1 MHEQV
6 FISGVWHSGTRLIA
20 EIAKLNGYDL
30 GKTINSKNDN
40 NSAWRDGIT
49 PALFREKPEIFSSAS
64 STDHRT
70 YSVKGILEKSWPFD
84 IVSAEEN
91 ELFKN
96 CILNSYGYYRSTKY
110 NCCKLPGLSL
120 MTPHIARA
128 FPKAPII
135 HVIRNPLDIS
145 LSKTDN
151 YFLGRLITDKTYRE
165 LQFWEAP
172 VGYIIDRLFMALGEL
187 EWRDIEFKPSCFTV
201 KHNRKEI
208 LWNLLYVLRWTLMI
222 ERLRIDIQKHNVQNH
237 HIIKFEDIVLE
248 NPKEIE
254 KLKQILGVT
263 GPLKIPSINQSKAY
277 KAISFVSEEFP
288 RLSDAEVRV
297 YKLMFNE
304 IYELCRPLLQEFG
317 YKRVIEF
324 MEKQDFINA

>member
-1 MHEQV
+1 MHEQI

-30 GKTINSKNDN
+30 GKITNSKNDN
-40 NSAWRDGIT
+40 NSAWRDGPT
-49 PALFREKPEIFSSAS
+49 PAPFREKPEIFGSVS

-70 YSVKGILEKSWPFD
+70 YSLKGILEKSWPFD
-84 IVSAEEN
+84 IVSVEEN

-96 CILNSYGYYRSTKY
+96 CILNSYGYHRSTKY

-120 MTPHIARA
+120 MTPHIAKA
-128 FPKAPII
+128 FPEAPII
-135 HVIRNPLDIS
+135 HVVRNPFDIS

-151 YFLGRLITDKTYRE
+151 YFLGRLIADKAYRE
-165 LQFWEAP
+165 LQFWETP
-172 VGYIIDRLFMALGEL
+172 VGDIIHGLFMALGEL
-187 EWRDIEFKPSCFTV
+187 EWRDIEFKPSCFII

-208 LWNLLYVLRWTLMI
+208 LWNLQYVLRWTLMI

-277 KAISFVSEEFP
+277 KTISLVSEVFP
-288 RLSDAEVRV
+288 HRPDTEVRTH
-297 YKLMFNE
+297 KLMFNE
-304 IYELCRPLLQEFG
+304 IYQLCRLHLQEFG
-317 YKRVIEF
+317 YERVIEF
-324 MEKQDFINA
+324 MQKQDFINA